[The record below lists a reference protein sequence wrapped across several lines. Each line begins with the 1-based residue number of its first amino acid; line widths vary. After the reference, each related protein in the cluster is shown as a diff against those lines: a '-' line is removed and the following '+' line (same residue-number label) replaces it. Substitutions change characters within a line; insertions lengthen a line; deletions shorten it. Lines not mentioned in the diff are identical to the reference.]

1 MPPPTT
7 NTQSVSSRVDNII
20 VPSADLEHALDRTTG
35 PSRQGRVD
43 GDFVLQ
49 PLQRVTDVGKG
60 DPLHVRAQIAGPQ
73 EVDVWI
79 LQRDVVAH
87 RALGHEHD
95 AGGPPGITSGKA
107 GLSALTSAGGV
118 QAGCTYLPFTWALPC
133 HCLPGRPTATV

>member
-35 PSRQGRVD
+35 LSRQGRVD

-49 PLQRVTDVGKG
+49 PLQRTTDIRKG
-60 DPLHVRAQIAGPQ
+60 DPLYVWAQIAGPD
-73 EVDVWI
+73 ELDVWV

-95 AGGPPGITSGKA
+95 PGGTSLA
-107 GLSALTSAGGV
+107 HIVHHGGRRARKV
-118 QAGCTYLPFTWALPC
+118 
-133 HCLPGRPTATV
+133 